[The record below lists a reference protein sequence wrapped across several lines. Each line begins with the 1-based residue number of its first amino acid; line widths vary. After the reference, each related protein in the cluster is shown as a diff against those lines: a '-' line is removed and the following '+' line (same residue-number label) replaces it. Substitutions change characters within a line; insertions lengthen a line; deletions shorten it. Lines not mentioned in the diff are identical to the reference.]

1 MAEEWA
7 ELFDSFGTKVVSETD
22 KDKGAYVPSS
32 SQRYAMRAA
41 GLEPSY
47 GEGKAVYTIGV
58 LFDPALRSMQIS
70 YYNAERSGSGRS
82 PEPRIGRGLV
92 QWIKT
97 GDELVIGNVGSRVF
111 VAKEPIAPVG
121 QAFLTG
127 ADGALLTG
135 ADGNFLTAPVT
146 PDLDGLTEALEAG
159 RPCLT
164 GNPADLRRRKELI
177 RQIAAVKEEL
187 AELRPQH
194 GGFGHNNPPPDEEEG
209 TQTSPVIDIVE
220 DTVDHLGTELAK
232 ENPDPV
238 QVGRAGTTLR
248 NAAHWLGG
256 KGDLFAEEFA
266 KAFGKSLGENA
277 GKALAFASLITLVGT
292 LLTGVAAWLQAI
304 SWPF

>member
-7 ELFDSFGTKVVSETD
+7 ELFDNFGTKIVSETD

-32 SQRYAMRAA
+32 SQRYAMRTA
-41 GLEPSY
+41 GIEPSY
-47 GEGKAVYTIGV
+47 GEGKAVCTIGV

-92 QWIKT
+92 QWIEI

-121 QAFLTG
+121 QVFLTDTDGAVVTDADGAFLTE
-127 ADGALLTG
+127 
-135 ADGNFLTAPVT
+135 PVT
-146 PDLDGLTEALEAG
+146 PDLDELTAALEAG
-159 RPCLT
+159 HASLT
-164 GNPADLRRRKELI
+164 GNPADLRRREQLI
-177 RQIAAVKEEL
+177 GQVAAVKEQL

-194 GGFGHNNPPPDEEEG
+194 GGVGHNNPPPDQEG
-209 TQTSPVIDIVE
+209 GAETSSVLDIVE
-220 DTVDHLGTELAK
+220 ETVDHLGAELTK
-232 ENPDPV
+232 EDPDVV
-238 QVGRAGTTLR
+238 QVGRAGRTLR
-248 NAAHWLGG
+248 NAVHWLSG

-277 GKALAFASLITLVGT
+277 GKALAVASLITLLGT
-292 LLTGVAAWLQAI
+292 LVTHIATWLQAI